1 MGEVLATIGQRTA
14 MQAIA
19 WAMVKI
25 FERGQSLGM
34 VTHNQ
39 MLLPYSQRD
48 LADAL
53 GLSVVHTNKTL
64 GALKE
69 RQLLSWSDR
78 VLQINDLA
86 ALAKAG
92 MTELEGRQKRP
103 LL

>member
-1 MGEVLATIGQRTA
+1 M
-14 MQAIA
+14 
-19 WAMVKI
+19 
-25 FERGQSLGM
+25 
-34 VTHNQ
+34 
-39 MLLPYSQRD
+39 
-48 LADAL
+48 
-53 GLSVVHTNKTL
+53 VHTNKTL

-92 MTELEGRQKRP
+92 VTELEGRQKRP